1 MIFSFAFIFPEPLPR
16 RRKPYLFA
24 KLIALP
30 PLLTAIPLMIGTDGL
45 TARGGKQRIP
55 AVQQRVDVDQLQGEI
70 MNKHLTAM
78 LAMLTGLLSTAA
90 SAAPGEYW
98 EVTSKMEMPGMPFA
112 MPPTTQKVC
121 IPKGGENDPAKTSGD
136 KDCKMTDIKTVGN
149 KTTWKARCDRDGEVM
164 TGVGEQT
171 TTAKGYRGKMQFSG
185 TSGGQDVD
193 MTMAFSG
200 KRLGGKC
207 DSEEQVKAMKAQ
219 VCDTSH
225 YQSTA
230 DWIGAADLI
239 LQPGAA
245 CADQRRQLC
254 DMVRKDAPRDAEAY
268 GALQM
273 HDQHMMLNG
282 VSVARECKLN
292 MAATTK
298 SICKTLNGKNYSKL
312 SAHCPAEAKAYREAK
327 RRKECEGRSYT
338 AETRAADLKKCLS
351 GKDVD
356 AESDDSEETPAPRKS
371 GKTPSSE
378 ALEGA
383 KKLKGMFGF

>member
-1 MIFSFAFIFPEPLPR
+1 VPQS
-16 RRKPYLFA
+16 
-24 KLIALP
+24 
-30 PLLTAIPLMIGTDGL
+30 
-45 TARGGKQRIP
+45 
-55 AVQQRVDVDQLQGEI
+55 VDVDQLQGEI
-70 MNKHLTAM
+70 MNKHLAVM
-78 LAMLTGLLSTAA
+78 LSVLAGLS
-90 SAAPGEYW
+90 SATVFAVPGEYW
-98 EVTSKMEMPGMPFA
+98 EITSKMEMPGMPFA

-171 TTAKGYRGKMQFSG
+171 TSPKGYQGKMRFSG
-185 TSGGQDVD
+185 KSGGQDVD

-200 KRLGGKC
+200 KRVGGKC
-207 DSEEQVKAMKAQ
+207 DSEEQVKAVKAQ

-225 YQSTA
+225 YRNTA
-230 DWIGAADLI
+230 EWISSANLI

-245 CADQRRQLC
+245 CAEQRKEFC
-254 DMVRKDAPRDAEAY
+254 EAVRKDAPRDVQAY
-268 GALQM
+268 NSLQM
-273 HDQHMMLNG
+273 QEQHQLG
-282 VSVARECKLN
+282 GISIARECKLN

-298 SICKTLNGKNYSKL
+298 SICKKLDADNYDEL
-312 SAHCPAEAKAYREAK
+312 SAHCPAEAKKFREDQ

-338 AETRAADLKKCLS
+338 ARTDLDKCLNAASSSNDDES
-351 GKDVD
+351 GE
-356 AESDDSEETPAPRKS
+356 APAKS
-371 GKTPSSE
+371 GKSSDGPASK

>member
-1 MIFSFAFIFPEPLPR
+1 
-16 RRKPYLFA
+16 
-24 KLIALP
+24 
-30 PLLTAIPLMIGTDGL
+30 
-45 TARGGKQRIP
+45 
-55 AVQQRVDVDQLQGEI
+55 
-70 MNKHLTAM
+70 MNKHLAVM
-78 LAMLTGLLSTAA
+78 LSVLAGLSSAGVF
-90 SAAPGEYW
+90 AAPGEYW
-98 EVTSKMEMPGMPFA
+98 EVTTKTEMPGMPFA
-112 MPPTTQKVC
+112 MPAMTQKVC

-164 TGVGEQT
+164 IGVGEQT
-171 TTAKGYRGKMQFSG
+171 TSAKGYQGKMRFSG
-185 TSGGQDVD
+185 KSGGQDVD

-225 YQSTA
+225 YRNTA
-230 DWIGAADLI
+230 EWIGSANLI

-245 CADQRRQLC
+245 CAEQRKEFC
-254 DMVRKDAPRDAEAY
+254 DAVRKDAPRDAQAY

-273 HDQHMMLNG
+273 QEQHQLGG
-282 VSVARECKLN
+282 VSIAKECRLN

-298 SICKTLNGKNYSKL
+298 SICKKLDAANYDEL
-312 SAHCPAEAKAYREAK
+312 SAHCPAEAKKFRENQ

-338 AETRAADLKKCLS
+338 ARTDLDKCLNAATGDDESGAADKS
-351 GKDVD
+351 
-356 AESDDSEETPAPRKS
+356 SDSPASK
-371 GKTPSSE
+371 

>member
-1 MIFSFAFIFPEPLPR
+1 
-16 RRKPYLFA
+16 
-24 KLIALP
+24 
-30 PLLTAIPLMIGTDGL
+30 
-45 TARGGKQRIP
+45 
-55 AVQQRVDVDQLQGEI
+55 

-78 LAMLTGLLSTAA
+78 LAMLTGLLSAA
-90 SAAPGEYW
+90 ANAAPGEYW

-121 IPKGGENDPAKTSGD
+121 IPKGGENDPARTSGD

-171 TTAKGYRGKMQFSG
+171 TTAKGYQGKMRFSG
-185 TSGGQDVD
+185 KSGGQDVD

-200 KRLGGKC
+200 KRVGGKC

-225 YQSTA
+225 YRNTA
-230 DWIGAADLI
+230 EWIGSTNLI

-245 CADQRRQLC
+245 CAEQRKEFC
-254 DMVRKDAPRDAEAY
+254 EAVRKDAPRDAQTY
-268 GALQM
+268 SALQM
-273 HDQHMMLNG
+273 QEQHQLG
-282 VSVARECKLN
+282 GISIARECKLN
-292 MAATTK
+292 MAATTR
-298 SICKTLNGKNYSKL
+298 SICKKLDADNYDEL
-312 SAHCPAEAKAYREAK
+312 SAHCPAEAKKFREDQ

-338 AETRAADLKKCLS
+338 AKTDLDKCLN
-351 GKDVD
+351 
-356 AESDDSEETPAPRKS
+356 AANASDDDESGEAPPKS
-371 GKTPSSE
+371 GKSSDGPASK

>member
-1 MIFSFAFIFPEPLPR
+1 
-16 RRKPYLFA
+16 
-24 KLIALP
+24 
-30 PLLTAIPLMIGTDGL
+30 
-45 TARGGKQRIP
+45 
-55 AVQQRVDVDQLQGEI
+55 
-70 MNKHLTAM
+70 MNKHLAVM
-78 LAMLTGLLSTAA
+78 LSILAGLSSAA
-90 SAAPGEYW
+90 VFAAPGEYW
-98 EVTSKMEMPGMPFA
+98 EITSKMEMPGMPFA

-171 TTAKGYRGKMQFSG
+171 TTAKGYQGKMRFSG
-185 TSGGQDVD
+185 KSGGQDVD

-207 DSEEQVKAMKAQ
+207 DSEEQVKAMKTQ

-225 YQSTA
+225 YRNTA
-230 DWIGAADLI
+230 EWIGSANLI

-245 CADQRRQLC
+245 CAEQRKEFC
-254 DMVRKDAPRDAEAY
+254 DAVRKDAPRDAQAY
-268 GALQM
+268 SSLQM
-273 HDQHMMLNG
+273 QEQHQLGG
-282 VSVARECKLN
+282 VSIARECKLN

-298 SICKTLNGKNYSKL
+298 SICKKLDADNYDQL
-312 SAHCPAEAKAYREAK
+312 SAHCPAAAKKFREDQ

-338 AETRAADLKKCLS
+338 AKTDLDKCLN
-351 GKDVD
+351 
-356 AESDDSEETPAPRKS
+356 AANASDDDESGEAPAKS
-371 GKTPSSE
+371 GKSSDGSPASK

>member
-1 MIFSFAFIFPEPLPR
+1 
-16 RRKPYLFA
+16 
-24 KLIALP
+24 
-30 PLLTAIPLMIGTDGL
+30 
-45 TARGGKQRIP
+45 
-55 AVQQRVDVDQLQGEI
+55 
-70 MNKHLTAM
+70 MNKHFTVI
-78 LAMLTGLLSTAA
+78 LAMLFGLSSAA
-90 SAAPGEYW
+90 AYAAPGEYW
-98 EVTSKMEMPGMPFA
+98 EVTSTMEMPGMPFA

-136 KDCKMTDIKTVGN
+136 KDCKMTDVKTVGN

-171 TTAKGYRGKMQFSG
+171 TSAKGYQGKMRFSG
-185 TSGGQDVD
+185 KSGGQDVD
-193 MTMAFSG
+193 MAMAFSG

-219 VCDTSH
+219 VCDTSR

-245 CADQRRQLC
+245 CAEQRRQLC
-254 DMVRKDAPRDAEAY
+254 DRVRKDAPRDAEAY

-351 GKDVD
+351 GDD
-356 AESDDSEETPAPRKS
+356 ESSDNDDEDSDESAPAKSKKS
-371 GKTPSSE
+371 GSPASD

>member
-1 MIFSFAFIFPEPLPR
+1 
-16 RRKPYLFA
+16 
-24 KLIALP
+24 
-30 PLLTAIPLMIGTDGL
+30 
-45 TARGGKQRIP
+45 
-55 AVQQRVDVDQLQGEI
+55 
-70 MNKHLTAM
+70 MNKCLTAM
-78 LAMLTGLLSTAA
+78 LAMLTSLLSAA
-90 SAAPGEYW
+90 AFAAPGEYW

-112 MPPTTQKVC
+112 MPATTQKVC
-121 IPKGGENDPAKTSGD
+121 IPKGGENDPEKTSGD

-164 TGVGEQT
+164 IGKGEQT
-171 TTAKGYRGKMQFSG
+171 TTAKGYQGKMRFSG
-185 TSGGQDVD
+185 KSGGEDVD

-225 YQSTA
+225 YRNTA

-245 CADQRRQLC
+245 CADQRRQLR
-254 DMVRKDAPRDAEAY
+254 DMVRKDAPRDVEAY

-273 HDQHMMLNG
+273 HDQHMMLNN
-282 VSVARECKLN
+282 VSIAKECKLN

-312 SAHCPAEAKAYREAK
+312 SAHCPAEAKAWREAQ

-351 GKDVD
+351 GND
-356 AESDDSEETPAPRKS
+356 ESSDNDNEDSDEPAPAKS
-371 GKTPSSE
+371 KKSSSPASD

>member
-1 MIFSFAFIFPEPLPR
+1 
-16 RRKPYLFA
+16 
-24 KLIALP
+24 
-30 PLLTAIPLMIGTDGL
+30 
-45 TARGGKQRIP
+45 
-55 AVQQRVDVDQLQGEI
+55 

-78 LAMLTGLLSTAA
+78 LAMLTGLLSAAA

-171 TTAKGYRGKMQFSG
+171 TTAKGYQGKMRFSG
-185 TSGGQDVD
+185 KSGGQDVD

-200 KRLGGKC
+200 KRVGGKC

-225 YQSTA
+225 YRNTA
-230 DWIGAADLI
+230 EWIGSANLI

-245 CADQRRQLC
+245 CAEQRKEFC
-254 DMVRKDAPRDAEAY
+254 EAVRKDAPRDAQTY
-268 GALQM
+268 SALQM
-273 HDQHMMLNG
+273 QEQHQLG
-282 VSVARECKLN
+282 GISIAKECKLN

-298 SICKTLNGKNYSKL
+298 SICKKLNADNYDEL
-312 SAHCPAEAKAYREAK
+312 SAHCPTEAKKFREDQ

-338 AETRAADLKKCLS
+338 ARTDLDKCLNAAS
-351 GKDVD
+351 S
-356 AESDDSEETPAPRKS
+356 SDDDESGDAPAKS
-371 GKTPSSE
+371 GKSSDGPASK